1 VQQHGKS
8 VAEIPNRPLADDAP
22 VYQRPLMPP
31 KSMISA
37 RLDDFTFLDGCEPAF
52 IETFLADTDW
62 NKLIKAAVSS
72 PNLCSRQ
79 WIWQQYDHMVQS
91 NTMVGP
97 GSDAAVV
104 RVKGTKK
111 ALAMTLDGPAYRV
124 ARNPREGAK
133 LAVAEAC
140 RNIVCSGGRPLAA
153 TNCLNFGNPEHPEV
167 MWQFSEVVDGMT
179 EACSFF
185 NTPITGGNV
194 SFYNE
199 TFGGDIYPTPVLGMV
214 GLIEDLSLVTR
225 SSFQTAGDSIVLVE
239 PVNVLAGKVNLEDE
253 RAVQT
258 FVSTA
263 IRDRLVKSAH
273 DISEGGLA
281 VALAECCYSNLHRG
295 AIGAEIQIPF
305 QVEVRKDLF
314 GESSSRVILST
325 SQAAE
330 LKKRAEQVGLKFY
343 ELGKVGGKR
352 LILKYEKVEAVNI
365 DIDELES
372 AWRQALPKLVS

>member
-1 VQQHGKS
+1 
-8 VAEIPNRPLADDAP
+8 
-22 VYQRPLMPP
+22 
-31 KSMISA
+31 
-37 RLDDFTFLDGCEPAF
+37 
-52 IETFLADTDW
+52 
-62 NKLIKAAVSS
+62 
-72 PNLCSRQ
+72 
-79 WIWQQYDHMVQS
+79 MVQS

-111 ALAMTLDGPAYRV
+111 ALAMTLDGPGYRV

-179 EACSFF
+179 EACDFF
-185 NTPITGGNV
+185 GTPITGGNV

-214 GLIEDLSLVTR
+214 GLIEDISSVTT
-225 SSFQTAGDSIVLVE
+225 SSFQDEGDAIVLVE
-239 PVNVLAGKVNLEDE
+239 PVQRLVGKVNLEDE
-253 RAVQT
+253 RALQNLIA
-258 FVSTA
+258 TA
-263 IRDRLVKSAH
+263 IRDGLVKSAH

-281 VALAECCYSNLHRG
+281 VAVAECCYSNVRRG
-295 AIGAEIQIPF
+295 PIGADVNIPSHLEI
-305 QVEVRKDLF
+305 RKDLF
-314 GESSSRVILST
+314 GEVSTRVLLST
-325 SQAAE
+325 TQVAP
-330 LKKRAEQVGLKFY
+330 LRARARDAGLNFY

-352 LILKYEKVEAVNI
+352 LIFHYENVTAVDI
-365 DIDELES
+365 AIDELDS
-372 AWRQALPKLVS
+372 AWRQALPKLLS